1 MDFRKRYAAV
11 ILLIPIILGAWLL
24 PPRETLLTRALKD
37 IKAPLTVTG
46 ERFALYEAALND
58 AIAYVE
64 AANGSKPA
72 LLTSARKS
80 CADAIAGIAA
90 LKTPESALTKND
102 RAGLV
107 KLGVNAVDYDVLFQY
122 ADFYKRENIRSLTL
136 LSYYLN
142 GAPGLNGALS
152 YVAGYMTRYQE
163 LERKILY
170 AGVNH
175 LFCGLV
181 AEDADELCY
190 LNPDGQ
196 PWDAD
201 RAAIEAK
208 VDFWFSEMEEE
219 IAAFAEFVGGQYEA
233 MLEEAAA
240 LTERLIEAGY
250 STEEAEQTAAAITE
264 LCGNEV
270 QEE

>member
-1 MDFRKRYAAV
+1 MDFKKRYAAV
-11 ILLIPIILGAWLL
+11 ILLFILGAWMF
-24 PPRETLLTRALKD
+24 PPKEPLLTRALKD
-37 IKAPLTVTG
+37 IKAPLTMTS
-46 ERFALYEAALND
+46 ERYALYEAALND
-58 AIAYVE
+58 TMAYVE
-64 AANGSKPA
+64 AANSSKPA
-72 LLTSARKS
+72 LLADAKKS

-90 LKTPESALTKND
+90 LDTPESALTRND

-136 LSYYLN
+136 ISFYLN
-142 GAPGLNGALS
+142 SAPKLNGALS
-152 YVAGYMTRYQE
+152 YVAGYMLRYQA

-181 AEDADELCY
+181 TEDAEEFNY

-196 PWDAD
+196 PWDTD
-201 RAAIEAK
+201 KAAIEAK

-219 IAAFAEFVGGQYEA
+219 IAAFAEFVGSQYEA

-250 STEEAEQTAAAITE
+250 SKKDAEQTAAAITE
-264 LCGNEV
+264 LFGNEV
-270 QEE
+270 QED